1 MAPLTRSAAGRYAFP
16 MSDPHIDRIRDLLR
30 DGLAPT
36 ALELVDESHL
46 HAGHAGAR
54 ARPDG
59 GITHLRIRAVS
70 DAFSGRSRV
79 ERHRI
84 VNALLS
90 GEMARGL
97 HALAIEA
104 KAPGE

>member
-1 MAPLTRSAAGRYAFP
+1 MAN
-16 MSDPHIDRIRDLLR
+16 PHIDHISDLLR
-30 DGLAPT
+30 AGLSPL
-36 ALELVDESHL
+36 ALEVVDESHL
-46 HAGHAGAR
+46 HAGHAGAS

-70 DAFSGRSRV
+70 AVFSGRSRL

-84 VNALLS
+84 VNGLLS
-90 GEMARGL
+90 GEIGRGL

>member
-1 MAPLTRSAAGRYAFP
+1 MAS
-16 MSDPHIDRIRDLLR
+16 PHIDRIRALLTE
-30 DGLAPT
+30 GLSPL
-36 ALELVDESHL
+36 ALEVVDESHL
-46 HAGHAGAR
+46 HAGHAGAS

-70 DAFSGRSRV
+70 EAFTGRSRV

-84 VNALLS
+84 VNGLLS
-90 GEMARGL
+90 AEIGRGL

-104 KAPGE
+104 KAPAELAPGK